1 MKSLAIKVFF
11 SIPFA
16 AKRDDASWRR
26 ENDLFG
32 HSLASVLNQ
41 TDSDLDVIVCG
52 HDRPRCSQLD
62 DPRVTFLS
70 APFPPPEDK
79 SQFLTD
85 KKRKR
90 RETFNEIRR
99 RGGGYVVLQDA
110 DDLVNRTLVDF
121 IRQDR
126 APHGYIF
133 RTGLVLDWATGN
145 IAPVPG
151 AWDAPF
157 NRRCGTSAVFRFTV
171 ADLRKGLLEQ
181 RPYAWNYSA
190 GHVRQEETA
199 VAAGRPLSPLPFPG
213 AIYVFNTGTNTSAQL
228 SRDEAHM
235 KAICKR
241 IRLHRLDPEDAVLG
255 DFPAPPVR
263 GR

>member
-126 APHGYIF
+126 APHGYTGRRATSRPCRERGTPPSTGGAAPPQCSASLLRICGRGCSSSALTLGTTRRDMSARKRPQWPLGAPSRPCPF
-133 RTGLVLDWATGN
+133 PAQSTSSIRART
-145 IAPVPG
+145 
-151 AWDAPF
+151 
-157 NRRCGTSAVFRFTV
+157 
-171 ADLRKGLLEQ
+171 
-181 RPYAWNYSA
+181 
-190 GHVRQEETA
+190 
-199 VAAGRPLSPLPFPG
+199 PLPSCR
-213 AIYVFNTGTNTSAQL
+213 GT
-228 SRDEAHM
+228 
-235 KAICKR
+235 KR
-241 IRLHRLDPEDAVLG
+241 T
-255 DFPAPPVR
+255 
-263 GR
+263 